1 MLQTAWSD
9 ENRKLTVCVDSYED
23 GVLKG
28 YILNAYQRI
37 AVFESLVQ
45 FLLEMEAILEDQQ
58 MPQSYTS
65 LRRFSD
71 LLPEGEGN
79 AASFVSVRKGIK
91 ATFEL
96 QILFRQHS
104 SWQGVVIWRERKIE
118 QPFRSVLELV
128 LLMDSALK
136 TNQEGVA

>member
-1 MLQTAWSD
+1 MLQTVWTD
-9 ENRKLTVCVDSYED
+9 ENRKLTVCIDSYED

-65 LRRFSD
+65 LRRFFD

-136 TNQEGVA
+136 INQEGVA

>member
-1 MLQTAWSD
+1 MLQTAWSN
-9 ENRKLTVCVDSYED
+9 ENRKLTVCIDSYED

-28 YILNAYQRI
+28 YILNAYRRI

-79 AASFVSVRKGIK
+79 TASFVSGRKGMK

>member
-1 MLQTAWSD
+1 MLQTVWTD
-9 ENRKLTVCVDSYED
+9 ENRKLTVCIDSYED

-65 LRRFSD
+65 LRRFFD

>member
-9 ENRKLTVCVDSYED
+9 ENRKLTVCIDSYED

-136 TNQEGVA
+136 INQEGVA

>member
-65 LRRFSD
+65 LRRFFD